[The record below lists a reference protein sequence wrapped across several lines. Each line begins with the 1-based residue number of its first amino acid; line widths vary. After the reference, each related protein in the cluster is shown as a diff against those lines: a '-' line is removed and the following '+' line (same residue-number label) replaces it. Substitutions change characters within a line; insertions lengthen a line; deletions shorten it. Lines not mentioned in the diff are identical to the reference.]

1 MTFPTFLG
9 IGAPRCGST
18 WLHELL
24 ASHPDVYVPVAR
36 KEVRFFDLYYDRGL
50 AWYEQFFPGDIEA
63 SRYQA
68 IGELSPTYLYCPE
81 CPQRIANV
89 PSITKLLLIVRNPVD
104 RAYSRYG
111 FHVQYEGFSGSFE
124 QFLSRYPYAIEEGLY
139 SQNVKHYQR
148 YFEREQILTLVYEQ
162 SVAEVAQTKASLA
175 RFLGIALDRFPQDIG
190 TEVVHGSYVPKRG
203 QAVYAFLTA
212 IARKLQE
219 MDLDWAVHWARKVRI
234 RRFFGEAGSLPPMRE
249 ETRQYLKKIYE
260 NQIAELERLLQLD
273 LSCWQ

>member
-1 MTFPTFLG
+1 MTLPTFLG

-50 AWYEQFFPGDIEA
+50 LWYEQFFPGDIEA

-68 IGELSPTYLYCPE
+68 VGELSPTYLYCPE
-81 CPQRIANV
+81 CPQRIADV

-124 QFLSRYPYAIEEGLY
+124 HFLARHPYAIEEGLY
-139 SQNVKHYQR
+139 EQSVKQYHR
-148 YFEREQILTLVYEQ
+148 YFKREQMLTLVYEH
-162 SVAEVAQTKASLA
+162 SVAEVAQTKEALA
-175 RFLGIALDRFPQDIG
+175 RFLCIAADRFPENTG
-190 TEVVHGSYVPKRG
+190 TEVVHRSYLPKRG
-203 QAVYAFLTA
+203 RAVYAFLTA

-219 MDLDWAVHWARKVRI
+219 QDMDWAVGWARRVRI
-234 RRFFGEAGSLPPMRE
+234 RRLFGEGRSLPPMKE
-249 ETRQYLKKIYE
+249 ETRRHLKSIYE
-260 NQIAELERLLQLD
+260 KQITELESLLQID

>member
-1 MTFPTFLG
+1 MTLPTFLG

-18 WLHELL
+18 WLHGLL

-50 AWYEQFFPGDIEA
+50 SWYEQFFPSSIEA

-68 IGELSPTYLYCPE
+68 IGELSPTYLYCPD

-124 QFLSRYPYAIEEGLY
+124 HFLALNPYAIEEGLY
-139 SQNVKHYQR
+139 EQKVKHYLR
-148 YFEREQILTLVYEQ
+148 YFRIEQMLTLVYEH
-162 SVAEVAQTKASLA
+162 SVVEVPQTKEALA
-175 RFLGIALDRFPQDIG
+175 RFLGIAADRFPLNTG
-190 TEVVHGSYVPKRG
+190 TEVVHGSYVPQRG
-203 QAVYAFLTA
+203 PSVYASLTA

-219 MDLDWAVHWARKVRI
+219 QDMDWAVSWARKVRI
-234 RRFFGEAGSLPPMRE
+234 RRLFGEGSSLPPMKE
-249 ETRQYLKKIYE
+249 ETRHYLKSIYE
-260 NQIAELERLLQLD
+260 NQITELETLLQLD